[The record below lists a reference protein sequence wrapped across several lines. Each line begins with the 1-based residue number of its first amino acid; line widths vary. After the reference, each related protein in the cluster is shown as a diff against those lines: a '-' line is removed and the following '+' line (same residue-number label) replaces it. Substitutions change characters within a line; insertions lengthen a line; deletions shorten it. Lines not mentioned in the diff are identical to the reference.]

1 MTPVLASALAILIG
15 AVIAFILGFD
25 PFVAYGALIT
35 GAFGNS
41 MAISSTLAGAV
52 PLALAGLGVAV
63 AFRAGL
69 FNIGAEGQYWIG
81 VIVAVWFGYHLAGLP
96 GWLHTLVCVVAAAV
110 AGGLWGGLIPGLAKA
125 YRGAHEVITT
135 MMMSYIAIYFGQ
147 YLIAAGGPMHAPGY
161 NAQSFPIRQD
171 AWLTVLVPPQLTT
184 AVFFA
189 LGAAVAVWWVMFHTT
204 VGFRLR
210 TVGANARAARYAGI
224 HVPAY
229 TVLALGLSGLLA
241 GLAGGVQVLALDHR
255 LMWGFNTGYGYT
267 AIVVA
272 LLARNHP
279 FGVLLAAVFFSAL
292 STGGQNMQMVSQ
304 LPSSLTDVLT
314 GLIVFFVAAERMV
327 PLTIAWYRRRR
338 GVRAQVAAAREGG
351 REA

>member
-1 MTPVLASALAILIG
+1 MLASVVAILIG
-15 AVIAFILGFD
+15 AVIAAVLGFN
-25 PFVAYGALIT
+25 PLAAYGALVT
-35 GAFGNS
+35 GAFGTS
-41 MAISSTLAGAV
+41 MALSSTLAGAV

-81 VIVAVWFGYHLAGLP
+81 VIVAVWLGYHLTGLP
-96 GWLHTLVCVVAAAV
+96 GWLHTLVCVVGATL
-110 AGGLWGGLIPGLAKA
+110 AGGLWGGVIPGLAKA

-161 NAQSFPIRQD
+161 NAQSPQIVKD
-171 AWLTVLVPPQLTT
+171 AWLTVLLPPQLTT

-189 LGAAVAVWWVMFHTT
+189 IGAALVVWWGTFHTT

-210 TVGANARAARYAGI
+210 AVGANPHAARYAGI
-224 HVPAY
+224 SVPVY
-229 TVLALGLSGLLA
+229 TVLALGLSGMLA

-272 LLARNHP
+272 LMARNHP
-279 FGVLLAAVFFSAL
+279 FGVLLAALFFSAL

-314 GLIVFFVAAERMV
+314 GLIVFFVAAERIV

-338 GVRAQVAAAREGG
+338 GARAQVASAREGG
-351 REA
+351 R